1 MEKLQL
7 GQQLKIMVLYLGVY
21 LILPNKLTKSETDDL
36 LFATLESL

>member
-1 MEKLQL
+1 LIEKLQL
-7 GQQLKIMVLYLGVY
+7 GQQLMVFYLGVY